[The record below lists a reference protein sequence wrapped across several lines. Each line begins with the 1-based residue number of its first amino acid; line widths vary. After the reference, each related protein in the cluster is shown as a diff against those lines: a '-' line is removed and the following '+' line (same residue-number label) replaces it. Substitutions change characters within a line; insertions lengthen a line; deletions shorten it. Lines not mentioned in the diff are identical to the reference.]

1 MLRKGWVSKTCG
13 AERTVSP
20 LCIFQNQEP
29 HYISPCSHFSG
40 AVIFYCEIWN
50 PSSSNCSFQPC
61 DPPGTGYWILFGV
74 NIHWHAWPKDAC
86 SQEEKFALV
95 RPLSGNVQVAWVMN
109 KRLESG
115 SRCHHCL
122 LSQVFLL
129 GTLQY
134 TKIGQFLQ
142 ASCQLFTG
150 GGLLQ
155 SHGSF
160 FLFSFPAK
168 PCCLWVEKVTG
179 KQGSWCIRVILPH
192 AERVQLARRPQYFT
206 LNITAS

>member
-134 TKIGQFLQ
+134 TKIGRFLQ

-160 FLFSFPAK
+160 FCFLFQQS
-168 PCCLWVEKVTG
+168 
-179 KQGSWCIRVILPH
+179 H
-192 AERVQLARRPQYFT
+192 AVYELRRSQESKAHDLFVLSSLMQRVQLARRPQYFT